1 MSPLSNV
8 EIAQNA
14 KLLPITEVAEIA
26 GIDVE
31 FLEPYGKYIGK
42 VNLRIFERLKTKQSG
57 KLILV
62 TTINPTPAGEGKTTT
77 TIGLAQ
83 SLAKLGH
90 RAMLGIREPS
100 LGPVFGVKGGAAGAG
115 YSQVLPMEDINLHF
129 TGDIHAVGAANNL
142 LCALVDNSLHYGNPH
157 GIDPRKIMLHRVLDM
172 NDRSLRHVVVG
183 LGGKLGGIPREDC
196 FDITAA
202 SEVMAVLCLSKDL
215 ADLKERLGK
224 IIVGYTMD
232 DKPVSA
238 RDLKAVGAMAL
249 VLKDA
254 IKPNLVQTIEHVPA
268 FVHGGPFAN
277 IATGSSSIISTT
289 LGLKLADYF
298 VTEAGFGSDLGAEKF
313 FNIVCRT
320 GGFAPDAVVVVVT
333 ARALKWHGGVGK
345 RELASENIEAI
356 KRGFANLSKHLE
368 NIQMFGVPAVVA
380 INRFHGDS
388 QRELDEILGL
398 CESAGIP
405 AAISDVAERGGTGG
419 LDLARKVVEVIK
431 RGNKFRFLY
440 SLDLPIKEKIEA
452 IATRI
457 YGAKSVS
464 YTVEAEEAIGRA
476 EEHGFGKLAVCMA
489 KTQYSLSDD
498 ATLIGRP
505 KNFKI
510 TVRDLRIS
518 AGGGFVVPLTGEI
531 SLMPGLPRKPAAF
544 EMDIDEGGK
553 IRGLF

>member
-1 MSPLSNV
+1 MVLSNV

-14 KLLPITEVAEIA
+14 KLLPIAEIARIA
-26 GIDVE
+26 GIDEE

-42 VNLRIFERLKTKQSG
+42 VNLGIFEKLERKGNG

-83 SLAKLGH
+83 ALAKLGYK
-90 RAMLGIREPS
+90 AMLGIREPS

-115 YSQVLPMEDINLHF
+115 YAQVLPMEDINLHF

-157 GIDPRKIMLHRVLDM
+157 QIDQRKIVIHRVLDM
-172 NDRSLRHVVVG
+172 NDRALRHVVIG
-183 LGGKLGGIPREDC
+183 LGGKMGGIPREDC

-202 SEVMAVLCLSKDL
+202 SEVMAVLCLSRNL
-215 ADLKERLGK
+215 ADLKERLGR
-224 IIVGYTMD
+224 IIVGYTIE
-232 DKPVSA
+232 DKPVFA
-238 RDLKAVGAMAL
+238 ADLKAVGALAL

-277 IATGSSSIISTT
+277 IATGSSSIISTM

-320 GGFAPDAVVVVVT
+320 GGFVPDAAVIVVT

-345 RELASENIEAI
+345 RELGVENIEAI
-356 KRGFANLSKHLE
+356 KKGFANLSKHLE

-380 INRFHGDS
+380 INRFPGDS
-388 QRELDEILGL
+388 QKELEAILNL
-398 CESAGIP
+398 CEGAGIP
-405 AAISDVAERGGTGG
+405 AAISNVAELGGEGG
-419 LDLARKVVEVIK
+419 LALAEKVVEVA
-431 RGNKFRFLY
+431 NKGSRFRFLY

-457 YGAKSVS
+457 YGAKSVA
-464 YTVEAEEAIGRA
+464 YTVEAEEAISKA
-476 EEHGFGKLAVCMA
+476 EENGFGKLAVCMA

-498 ATLIGRP
+498 PALIGRP
-505 KNFKI
+505 RNFKI

-531 SLMPGLPRKPAAF
+531 SLMPGLPKKPAAY
-544 EMDIDEGGK
+544 EMDIDEAGRIK
-553 IRGLF
+553 GLF